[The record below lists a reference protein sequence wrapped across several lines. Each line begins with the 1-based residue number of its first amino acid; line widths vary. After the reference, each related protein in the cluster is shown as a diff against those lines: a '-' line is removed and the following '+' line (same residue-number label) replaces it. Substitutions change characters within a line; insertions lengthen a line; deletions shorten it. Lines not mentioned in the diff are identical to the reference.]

1 MTEGGS
7 ATPEPLDLSE
17 ITRSGDLF
25 DALAARRV
33 TDPGSGFA
41 VSDDPAARLLAALV
55 ADVDTGAPPLPG
67 PARVSRATSKTSG
80 RPVVRAFV
88 TFGAVAVM
96 LTTAGAAVA
105 VGGGGGGPKAHAPS
119 ARHQLTERSKTRIES
134 VGRPLPSGPRRT
146 VGRTPADK
154 TDPTPT
160 TTKASRSH
168 TPEKGRGSA
177 FAGHPSARPSGSPSA
192 TPTPTPSPS
201 AGAPTE
207 SPSPVSTPT
216 PATPQPDD
224 TAIAPQRRAQ
234 RQVTGPKTGA
244 PNRTVRGR

>member
-33 TDPGSGFA
+33 TDPGSGSA

-119 ARHQLTERSKTRIES
+119 ARHQLTERSKARIES
-134 VGRPLPSGPRRT
+134 VGRALPSGPRPT
-146 VGRTPADK
+146 VDRTPADK
-154 TDPTPT
+154 ADPTPT
-160 TTKASRSH
+160 TTKASGPH

-177 FAGHPSARPSGSPSA
+177 FAGPPSARQSGSPSA
-192 TPTPTPSPS
+192 TPTPTPTPSPS
-201 AGAPTE
+201 AGTPTE
-207 SPSPVSTPT
+207 SPSPVSTST

-224 TAIAPQRRAQ
+224 TAIAPQRR
-234 RQVTGPKTGA
+234 VTGAKTGA
-244 PNRTVRGR
+244 PGRTPRAR